1 MNDTVNPV
9 AAAPDAAA
17 GTSPAAH
24 GLDPRR
30 PGAGGPGIG
39 AAVSNGPDAGGP
51 DAGGPG
57 AAGPTAG
64 SPAQRPDLGP
74 WLESMLHVARHYR
87 LDVSPQRIRLAAAED
102 ARPLDEIL
110 RHMARQAGLTLRF
123 VRFDAKGLR
132 QWRTPLVLE
141 LDDGQLATVEAVTE
155 DDHLAVVFAGDQGL
169 ASRLHRDQL
178 QGRIARVALLRP
190 ARPLRDVRTDD
201 YTAPYDRHWFARIVL
216 RDLRPYGQVMLAS
229 LVANVLALAGVLFS
243 MQVYDRVIP
252 AESLPT
258 LYVLFGGVVL
268 ALVFDLTMRL
278 LRLKVTDLLGKR
290 ADLRIS
296 DLVYGHA
303 LRLRN
308 SVRPKSTGSF
318 ISQLRELEQIRDLIT
333 SSTATALADL
343 PFFLLFLFVFWLIG
357 GVLVIIP
364 LAALVL
370 MLLPGLLAQRRL
382 ARLANAS
389 MRESALRN
397 AMLVESIQG
406 LDEIKALQAEA
417 RFERQWN
424 QYNAACAHN
433 SLRLRTLTNGLVTWT
448 QNIQGAVFA
457 VVVVVGAPMVIAGDL
472 TTGSL
477 VAASMLASRM
487 MAPMAQL
494 THVLTRWQQAKVALE
509 GIDKLMQSP
518 VDHPE
523 GEARVHLPAIHGEY
537 HLRQAVFRYSPEAT
551 PALSIGQ
558 LSIAPG
564 ERIAVLG
571 RNGAGKSTLL
581 QALGGA
587 MDLAQGEVTL
597 DGIALA
603 HLDPAD
609 LRRDVGL
616 LAQHARLFH
625 GTLRE
630 NLTLGSGQASDQE
643 LVAALAASGALAF
656 VRQLPKGLDHL
667 ILEGGLGLSGGQRQA
682 LVLSRLLLR
691 QPQVLLLDEP
701 TAALDDVTER
711 ALLDNLERFCQ
722 GRTLV
727 IATHR
732 MSVLQR
738 VDRVLVL
745 DGGRIVI
752 DDQRDAALA
761 RLSQGGQA

>member
-1 MNDTVNPV
+1 MTDSINVTLPNQAP
-9 AAAPDAAA
+9 AAAPE
-17 GTSPAAH
+17 AAH
-24 GLDPRR
+24 
-30 PGAGGPGIG
+30 
-39 AAVSNGPDAGGP
+39 
-51 DAGGPG
+51 
-57 AAGPTAG
+57 
-64 SPAQRPDLGP
+64 RPDLGP
-74 WLESMLHVARHYR
+74 WLEVMLQVAHHYR
-87 LDVSPQRIRLAAAED
+87 LDVSPQRIRLAAVED

-110 RHMARQAGLTLRF
+110 RHMARQAGLALRF

-141 LDDGQLATVEAVTE
+141 LDDGQLAVVESVTE
-155 DDHLAVVFAGDQGL
+155 EDDLAVVFAGDQGL
-169 ASRLHRDQL
+169 TSRLPRDSL
-178 QGRIARVALLRP
+178 KGRINRVALLRP

-216 RDLRPYGQVMLAS
+216 RDLRPYGQVMVAS

-268 ALVFDLTMRL
+268 ALVFDFSMRL

-290 ADLRIS
+290 ADLRVS

-318 ISQLRELEQIRDLIT
+318 ISQLRELESIRDLIT
-333 SSTATALADL
+333 SSTATVLADL
-343 PFFLLFLFVFWLIG
+343 PFFLLFLLVFWLIG
-357 GVLVIIP
+357 GVLVFIP
-364 LAALVL
+364 LVALLAMVV
-370 MLLPGLLAQRRL
+370 PGVLAQRRL

-424 QYNAACAHN
+424 QYNAACAHTN
-433 SLRLRTLTNGLVTWT
+433 LRLRTLTNGLVTWT
-448 QNIQGAVFA
+448 QNVQGAVFA
-457 VVVVVGAPMVIAGDL
+457 VVIVIGAPMVIAGDL

-477 VAASMLASRM
+477 VAASMLSSRM
-487 MAPMAQL
+487 MAPLAQL
-494 THVLTRWQQAKVALE
+494 THVLTRWQQAKVALQ
-509 GIDKLMQSP
+509 GLDKLMQSP

-523 GEARVHLPAIHGEY
+523 GEARVHLPAIRGEY
-537 HLRQAVFRYSPEAT
+537 RLRQANFRYSEESP
-551 PALSIGQ
+551 PVLNIGQ
-558 LSIAPG
+558 LDIQPG

-587 MDLAQGEVTL
+587 MDLVQGDVSL

-616 LAQHARLFH
+616 LPQYARLFH

-630 NLTLGSGQASDQE
+630 NLTLGAGQASDQE
-643 LVAALAASGALAF
+643 LVAALAATGALDF
-656 VRQLPKGLDHL
+656 VRRLPKGMDHL

-682 LVLSRLLLR
+682 LVLSRLLVR

-701 TAALDDVTER
+701 TASLDDMTER
-711 ALLDNLERFCQ
+711 KLLDNLDRFCQ

-732 MSVLQR
+732 LSVLQR
-738 VDRVLVL
+738 VERIIVL

-752 DDQRDAALA
+752 DDSRDVALA
-761 RLSQGGQA
+761 KLQGGQA

>member
-1 MNDTVNPV
+1 MTDTVNLDLQQTQQ
-9 AAAPDAAA
+9 AAPAPDA
-17 GTSPAAH
+17 P
-24 GLDPRR
+24 PR
-30 PGAGGPGIG
+30 A
-39 AAVSNGPDAGGP
+39 
-51 DAGGPG
+51 
-57 AAGPTAG
+57 
-64 SPAQRPDLGP
+64 DLGP
-74 WLESMLHVARHYR
+74 WLEVMLQVAHHYR
-87 LDVSPQRIRLAAAED
+87 LDVSPQRIRLAAIED

-132 QWRTPLVLE
+132 QWRTPMVLE

-155 DDHLAVVFAGDQGL
+155 ENDLAVVFAGDQGL
-169 ASRLHRDQL
+169 TSRLPREAL
-178 QGRIARVALLRP
+178 TGRIVRVALLRP

-268 ALVFDLTMRL
+268 ALVFDFSMRL

-296 DLVYGHA
+296 DLVFGHA

-343 PFFLLFLFVFWLIG
+343 PFFLLFLLVFWLIG
-357 GVLVIIP
+357 GVLVVIP
-364 LAALVL
+364 LAALVA

-406 LDEIKALQAEA
+406 MDEIKALQAEA

-424 QYNAACAHN
+424 QYNAACAHSN
-433 SLRLRTLTNGLVTWT
+433 LRLRTLTNGLVTWT
-448 QNIQGAVFA
+448 QNVQGAVFA
-457 VVVVVGAPMVIAGDL
+457 VVIVVGAPMVIAGDL

-477 VAASMLASRM
+477 VAASMLSSRM

-494 THVLTRWQQAKVALE
+494 THVLTRWQQAKVALQ
-509 GIDKLMQSP
+509 GLDKLMQSP

-523 GEARVHLPAIHGEY
+523 GEARVHLPAIRGEY
-537 HLRQAVFRYSPEAT
+537 QLRQATFRYSPEAP
-551 PALSIGQ
+551 PALSINQ
-558 LSIAPG
+558 LNIQPG
-564 ERIAVLG
+564 ERIAILG

-587 MDLAQGEVTL
+587 MDLVEGEVTL
-597 DGIALA
+597 DGIAMA

-616 LAQHARLFH
+616 LAQYSRLFH

-630 NLTLGSGQASDQE
+630 NLTLGAGQASDQE
-643 LVAALAASGALAF
+643 LLAALAASSALEF
-656 VRQLPKGLDHL
+656 VRQLPKGMDHL
-667 ILEGGLGLSGGQRQA
+667 VLEGGAGLSGGQRQA
-682 LVLSRLLLR
+682 LVLARLLVR

-701 TAALDDVTER
+701 TASLDDISER
-711 ALLDNLERFCQ
+711 RLLDNLERFCQ
-722 GRTLV
+722 GRTLI

-745 DGGRIVI
+745 DGGRIII
-752 DDQRDAALA
+752 DDKRDAALS
-761 RLSQGGQA
+761 RLSQGGQPSQGGKA

>member
-1 MNDTVNPV
+1 MSDPVNVTLPE
-9 AAAPDAAA
+9 
-17 GTSPAAH
+17 
-24 GLDPRR
+24 
-30 PGAGGPGIG
+30 
-39 AAVSNGPDAGGP
+39 
-51 DAGGPG
+51 
-57 AAGPTAG
+57 
-64 SPAQRPDLGP
+64 PAQAPAPATSARADLGP
-74 WLESMLHVARHYR
+74 WLEVMLQVAHHYR
-87 LDVSPQRIRLAAAED
+87 LDVSPQRIRLAADED

-110 RHMARQAGLTLRF
+110 RHMARQAGLALRF

-141 LDDGQLATVEAVTE
+141 LDDGQLAVVESVTQE
-155 DDHLAVVFAGDQGL
+155 DDLAVVFAGDQGL
-169 ASRLHRDQL
+169 TSRLPRDAL
-178 QGRIARVALLRP
+178 QGRITRVALLRP

-216 RDLRPYGQVMLAS
+216 RDLRPYGQVMIAS

-268 ALVFDLTMRL
+268 ALVFDFSMRL

-290 ADLRIS
+290 ADLRVS

-318 ISQLRELEQIRDLIT
+318 ISQLRELESIRDLIT

-357 GVLVIIP
+357 GVLVFVPIV
-364 LAALVL
+364 ALVA
-370 MLLPGLLAQRRL
+370 MVVPGLLAQRRL

-389 MRESALRN
+389 MRESSLRN

-424 QYNAACAHN
+424 QYNAACAHTN
-433 SLRLRTLTNGLVTWT
+433 LRLRTLTNGLVAWT
-448 QNIQGAVFA
+448 QNVQGAVFA
-457 VVVVVGAPMVIAGDL
+457 VVIVIGAPMVIAGDL

-487 MAPMAQL
+487 MAPLAQL
-494 THVLTRWQQAKVALE
+494 THVLTRWQQAKVALQ
-509 GIDKLMQSP
+509 GLDKLMQSP

-523 GEARVHLPAIHGEY
+523 GEARVHMPALRGEY
-537 HLRQAVFRYSPEAT
+537 RLRQATFRYSEEA
-551 PALSIGQ
+551 PPVLNIAQ
-558 LSIAPG
+558 LDIRPG

-581 QALGGA
+581 QALAGS
-587 MDLAQGEVTL
+587 MDLMQGEVSL
-597 DGIALA
+597 DGIAMA

-616 LAQHARLFH
+616 LAQYARLFH

-630 NLTLGSGQASDQE
+630 NLTLGAGQASDQE
-643 LVAALAASGALAF
+643 LVAALSSTGALDF
-656 VRQLPKGLDHL
+656 VRRLPKGMDHL

-682 LVLSRLLLR
+682 LVLSRLLVR

-701 TAALDDVTER
+701 TASLDDITER
-711 ALLDNLERFCQ
+711 RLLDNLDRFCQ

-732 MSVLQR
+732 LSVLQR
-738 VDRVLVL
+738 VDRILVL

-752 DDQRDAALA
+752 DDARDAALA
-761 RLSQGGQA
+761 KLQGAQA

>member
-1 MNDTVNPV
+1 MSDTVNLDLQQTQQ
-9 AAAPDAAA
+9 AADAPDA
-17 GTSPAAH
+17 P
-24 GLDPRR
+24 PR
-30 PGAGGPGIG
+30 A
-39 AAVSNGPDAGGP
+39 
-51 DAGGPG
+51 
-57 AAGPTAG
+57 
-64 SPAQRPDLGP
+64 DLGP
-74 WLESMLHVARHYR
+74 WLEVMLQVAHHYR
-87 LDVSPQRIRLAAAED
+87 LDVSPQRIRLAAIED

-132 QWRTPLVLE
+132 QWRTPMVLE

-155 DDHLAVVFAGDQGL
+155 ENDLAVVFAGDQGL
-169 ASRLHRDQL
+169 TSRLPREAL
-178 QGRIARVALLRP
+178 TGRIVRVALLRP

-268 ALVFDLTMRL
+268 ALVFDFSMRL

-296 DLVYGHA
+296 DLVFGHA

-343 PFFLLFLFVFWLIG
+343 PFFLLFLLVFWLIG
-357 GVLVIIP
+357 GVLVVIP
-364 LAALVL
+364 LAALVA

-406 LDEIKALQAEA
+406 MDEIKALQAEA

-424 QYNAACAHN
+424 QYNAACAHSN
-433 SLRLRTLTNGLVTWT
+433 LRLRTLTNGLVTWT
-448 QNIQGAVFA
+448 QNVQGAVFA
-457 VVVVVGAPMVIAGDL
+457 VVIVVGAPMVIAGDL

-477 VAASMLASRM
+477 VAASMLSSRM

-494 THVLTRWQQAKVALE
+494 THVLTRWQQAKVALQ
-509 GIDKLMQSP
+509 GLDKLMQSP

-523 GEARVHLPAIHGEY
+523 SEARVHLPAIRGEY
-537 HLRQAVFRYSPEAT
+537 QLRQATFRYSPEAP
-551 PALSIGQ
+551 PALSISQ
-558 LSIAPG
+558 LNIQPG
-564 ERIAVLG
+564 ERIAILG

-587 MDLAQGEVTL
+587 MDLVEGEVTL
-597 DGIALA
+597 DGIAMA

-616 LAQHARLFH
+616 LAQYSRLFH

-630 NLTLGSGQASDQE
+630 NLTLGAGQASDQE
-643 LVAALAASGALAF
+643 LLAALAASGALEF
-656 VRQLPKGLDHL
+656 VRQLPKGMDHL
-667 ILEGGLGLSGGQRQA
+667 VLEGGAGLSGGQRQA
-682 LVLSRLLLR
+682 LVLARLLVR

-701 TAALDDVTER
+701 TASLDDISER
-711 ALLDNLERFCQ
+711 RLLDNLERFCQ
-722 GRTLV
+722 GRTLI

-745 DGGRIVI
+745 DGGRIII
-752 DDQRDAALA
+752 DDKRDAALS
-761 RLSQGGQA
+761 RLSQGGQPSQGGKA

>member
-1 MNDTVNPV
+1 MTDTVNLAKTGEP
-9 AAAPDAAA
+9 AAAPDPVAE
-17 GTSPAAH
+17 
-24 GLDPRR
+24 
-30 PGAGGPGIG
+30 
-39 AAVSNGPDAGGP
+39 
-51 DAGGPG
+51 
-57 AAGPTAG
+57 
-64 SPAQRPDLGP
+64 RPDLGP
-74 WLESMLHVARHYR
+74 WLEVMLQVAHHYR
-87 LDVSPQRIRLAAAED
+87 LDVSPQRIRLAAIED

-123 VRFDAKGLR
+123 ARFDAKGLR

-141 LDDGQLATVEAVTE
+141 LDDGQLAVVEAVTE
-155 DDHLAVVFAGDQGL
+155 DDSLSVVFAGDQGL
-169 ASRLHRDQL
+169 ACRLHRDEL
-178 QGRIARVALLRP
+178 AGRITRVALLRP

-216 RDLRPYGQVMLAS
+216 RDLRPYGQVMIAS

-290 ADLRIS
+290 ADLRVS

-318 ISQLRELEQIRDLIT
+318 IAQLRELEQIRDLIT

-357 GVLVIIP
+357 GVLVFIP
-364 LAALVL
+364 LVALLAMV
-370 MLLPGLLAQRRL
+370 LPGLLAQRRL

-406 LDEIKALQAEA
+406 MDEIKALQAEA

-424 QYNAACAHN
+424 QYNAACAHS

-448 QNIQGAVFA
+448 QSVQGAVFA

-509 GIDKLMQSP
+509 GLDKLMQSP

-523 GEARVHLPAIHGEY
+523 GEARVHLPAIRGEY
-537 HLRQAVFRYSPEAT
+537 QLRQVQFRYSAEAT

-558 LSIAPG
+558 LNIQPG

-587 MDLAQGEVTL
+587 MDLAEGEINL

-616 LAQHARLFH
+616 LTQHSRLFH

-630 NLTLGSGQASDQE
+630 NLTLGAGQASDQE
-643 LVAALAASGALAF
+643 IVAALAATGALEF
-656 VRQLPKGLDHL
+656 VRQLPKGMDHL

-682 LVLSRLLLR
+682 LVLSRLLVR

-711 ALLDNLERFCQ
+711 RLLDNLDRFAQ

-745 DGGRIVI
+745 DAGRIVI
-752 DDQRDAALA
+752 DDKRDAALA
-761 RLSQGGQA
+761 RLSQGAKA